1 MNRWT
6 YYSPLVFGALVVL
19 ALNEPL
25 RAGMEGWQSGL
36 QWALITIVAVV
47 FGVQCQ
53 VLMVGAQ
60 GAFAQVLPVTG
71 GRSIRGGGAV
81 VAGWL
86 LIAWFWLALVAALLL
101 AERVNLAGVVVGGSA
116 LAALGGALIV
126 YAWNLPA
133 AVQDFYADRL
143 GRE

>member
-6 YYSPLVFGALVVL
+6 YYSPLAFGALAVL

-25 RAGMEGWQSGL
+25 RAGMEGWESGL
-36 QWALITIVAVV
+36 QWTLIATIAVV
-47 FGVQCQ
+47 FGLQCQ

-60 GAFAQVLPVTG
+60 GAFAQVLPLTG

-86 LIAWFWLALVAALLL
+86 LIAWFWLSLITALLL
-101 AERVNLAGVVVGGSA
+101 AERVTLAGVVLGSSA
-116 LAALGGALIV
+116 LAALVGALIV
-126 YAWNLPA
+126 YAWNIPA
-133 AVQDFYADRL
+133 AVVDFREDRL

>member
-25 RAGMEGWQSGL
+25 RASMQGWQGGL
-36 QWALITIVAVV
+36 QWTLITIMAAV

-101 AERVNLAGVVVGGSA
+101 AERVNLAGLVVGGSA
-116 LAALGGALIV
+116 LATLGGALIV
-126 YAWNLPA
+126 YAWNVPA
-133 AVQDFYADRL
+133 AVQDFSADRL